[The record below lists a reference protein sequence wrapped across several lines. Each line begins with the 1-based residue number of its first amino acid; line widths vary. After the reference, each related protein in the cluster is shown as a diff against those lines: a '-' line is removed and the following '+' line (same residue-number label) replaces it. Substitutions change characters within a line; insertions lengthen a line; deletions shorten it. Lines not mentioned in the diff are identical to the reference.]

1 MASAAQKDDGEG
13 AGIEGEY
20 KRPDAK
26 GALKIYREE
35 IAKKNAHI
43 ATIKGDLSEPYKR
56 IKEQCHFPRKVLDF
70 LIQLNDME
78 DAKRDHWLLALNSG
92 LSELRL
98 KLPSD
103 LVTMA
108 QGEDGGSVIPFGE
121 RQKPQLATLAG
132 DPNLKMGVES
142 DGTETDLADAGDDD
156 GGANDEFDEATDE
169 ELAGQDG
176 RPDRAEKPAPG
187 TGAAAM
193 QAMRASADTEQED
206 QDD

>member
-1 MASAAQKDDGEG
+1 MASAAKKEDGEG
-13 AGIEGEY
+13 AGVSGEY
-20 KRPDAK
+20 KRPDAEA
-26 GALKIYREE
+26 ALKIYREE
-35 IAKKNAHI
+35 IAPKNAHI
-43 ATIKGDLSEPYKR
+43 STIKGDLSEPYKR
-56 IKEQCHFPRKVLDF
+56 IKDKCHFPRKVLDF
-70 LIQLNDME
+70 LMQLDDME
-78 DAKRDHWLLALNSG
+78 DAKRDHWLLALHSG
-92 LSELRL
+92 LGELKL

-156 GGANDEFDEATDE
+156 DVANDEFDEATEE

-176 RPDRAEKPAPG
+176 RPDRTEKPAPG

-193 QAMRASADTEQED
+193 QAMRAAADAEQEE
-206 QDD
+206 QDA